1 MLRSIRPTA
10 ISLLARN
17 ALLAILLI
25 GLVALAAKAPAF
37 LSYQTPSAQERAAM
51 WKKVEEALNKGLPK
65 SALEEIKPI
74 LAGALHDKEYAEAIK
89 AIAKRIAIESDIE
102 GGSPAERI
110 TRMKKELETA
120 PPEMKSAMHAL
131 MGYWYWGYFQENR
144 WRFANRSATES
155 APSDDFTTWDLKR
168 LFAEIDKHYTAA
180 LEDEAGLQKTPIEVY
195 DALLQ
200 KGNLPDTYRPTLYDF
215 LAFVAIDFYASGEQA
230 GAKREDAFEL
240 DAASPILGTV
250 DDFLAW
256 DPKTTDSDSP
266 KLKAIRL
273 FQKLLRF
280 HQPDTDR
287 SAWLDAELGRLQFGY
302 ANAQGDEGKSRT
314 KAALKAF
321 ANKYSNHE
329 LSALALHRLAEILQS
344 ESDLVGA
351 REVAQQGANA
361 FPESAGGKLCFNLI
375 QSIEAKSV
383 SVQTERVWN
392 KPSSSIRVSYRNIDK
407 VYFRAVRADWMGRFA
422 RDRWQSEQFNQDD
435 MGELVTKPSARN
447 WSADLEPTD
456 DYHEDSKDLAAP
468 ADLPTGYYLILYS
481 AREDFKE
488 NDNVVGACEVWVT
501 DLALVVRQVS
511 NGSLISGFV
520 LNNQTGEPLA
530 DASVRAFTRDENTYK
545 LKLEKTLSTDS
556 NGMFEFSS
564 QNRGMILLASHHGQE
579 LATGQEY
586 ATYTQPNIEPGI
598 NVALFTDR
606 SIYRPGQMVHVK
618 GVAMIAS
625 ANTNRYEVVPSRAFR
640 VQFRDMNGKEIETLD
655 VRSNDFGSFS
665 GTFTAP
671 RDRGTGQMSI
681 SVLDVQNSYH
691 VVRVEEYKRPKFQV
705 TIDPMRDVAKLDQ
718 QVHVTGKAIAY
729 TGAPIQASR
738 VRYRVT
744 RQVRWPDWFMFCY
757 SWRIA
762 PNLGQAQEIAHGWTD
777 TSDDG
782 SFSIDFVAKPDRSV
796 PESDQPIFTYTITAD
811 VTDGTGETRTGN
823 TSVSVGYTT
832 LQASLASDEWQ
843 SVGKEIKVRVN
854 TSNLSG
860 VSMPAEGKIK
870 VHRLKEPATIERPN
884 LFGPAMVRPTRGKGG
899 ARNRQG
905 AGGII
910 PIPPIGVPDPADF
923 RNWPLAEMVFDST
936 FKTDPDGKSEFGLQ
950 LPRGTYRILLES
962 QDAFGKPVKSELNLK
977 VIEDDAKTLG
987 LKLPYLFLAQPKAF
1001 EPGASWKGIWG
1012 SGYDKARAFVE
1023 VLHRGKVLNKYWT
1036 PVDATQA
1043 AIVQKIDESMR
1054 GGVSVRV
1061 TMVHENRAYSTNHHV
1076 DVPWTNKSLKLRWE
1090 KFRSK
1095 LEPGAKESWSLK
1107 ISGPDATL
1115 AAAEFAAAMYDSSLD
1130 AFSPHSWISQF
1141 NVFYSEYDSSYLAFQ
1156 NYAKPFSHLRGNF
1169 NGQYK
1174 TVMLSYR
1181 QFPEDLRMM
1190 PMAYFGMRQRRGM
1203 LGAGGGGLMPEM
1215 AMAPAAAMLA
1225 DDAPMRK
1232 NAAGADAEAAPGRF
1246 QVGGA
1251 VTSDLGLA
1259 GTVET
1264 VPPGGDSGAA
1274 SLANVA
1280 PRKNL
1285 NETAFFFPQ
1294 LTTNRDGVVKLEF
1307 TMPEALTTWR
1317 FMGFAHDKELRS
1329 GGLFDQVISAKDLMV
1344 QPNPPRFLREGDVIE
1359 FSAKVTNQS
1368 ESAQSGRVALKLTD
1382 AITEAS
1388 VDGAYGNENNEQL
1401 FELAPKQ
1408 SKSFRWKLSVPDG
1421 AKPIIYTTIA
1431 ATEKMS
1437 DGEQGMLPVLSN
1449 RVLVTESIPLPI
1461 RGNSTKEFE
1470 LKKLLESGD
1479 SKTIRNQSLTVQMT
1493 SQPAWYAVLA
1503 LPYLME
1509 YPYDCSEQ
1517 TFNRLYAN
1525 SLARHIAQSDPKIQ
1539 RVFDV
1544 WRQVQPDALK
1554 SPLEKNED
1562 LKSVMIEETPW
1573 LRDAMKESQSRR
1585 NVGILF
1591 DNNRLDAEVN
1601 SAITKLA
1608 QMQRQNGMWPWF
1620 PGGPDNEYLSLYIVT
1635 GFGRLRH
1642 LGVRI
1647 DESMAIRALERLDA
1661 WMHEWYDRIP
1671 AVDRTVEKNHLSST
1685 IALYLYGRSFFLG
1698 DRAVAEEHSVP
1709 FRFWQDQARKH
1720 WLQLNRQSQAHIAVA
1735 LKRMG
1740 DKEVPAA
1747 IVKSLDERS
1756 VSNEEMGMF
1765 WRDTERSWWWYH
1777 APIETQAMMVEAF
1790 DEVANDQRAVEEC
1803 KVWLL
1808 KQKQTQNWKTTKA
1821 TADAVYALLR
1831 RGNNW
1836 LSSDALVAVQV
1847 ADMTIV
1853 PEDVEAGTGFY
1864 EHKFTGSEIKPEMGR
1879 VTVSK
1884 PDAGVSWGSLHWQYL
1899 ESIDKITPTEG
1910 NPLKLEKKLYKRIL
1924 KETGPVLV
1932 EVDGSDPNGTVSV
1945 GEELVCRVVLRTDR
1959 DMEYVHLK
1967 DYRGSGTEPVNV
1979 LSSYKFQ
1986 DGLFYYESTRDTAT
2000 HFFIDYLRKGTYVFE
2015 YALRVQHA
2023 GDYPMGYASIQCMYA
2038 PEFNSHSES
2047 IQLRAK

>member
-10 ISLLARN
+10 MSLIAGN
-17 ALLAILLI
+17 VLLAILLI
-25 GLVALAAKAPAF
+25 GLAAFGAKAPAF

-51 WKKVEEALNKGLPK
+51 WKKVDEALNKGLPK

-89 AIAKRIAIESDIE
+89 AIAKRIAIEGEIE

-110 TRMKKELETA
+110 ARMKKELETA
-120 PPEMKSAMHAL
+120 PPEMRSAMHAL
-131 MGYWYWGYFQENR
+131 MGYWYWAYFQENR
-144 WRFANRSATES
+144 WLFANRSATES

-180 LEDEAGLQKTPIEVY
+180 LEDEAGLQKTPIALY

-200 KGNLPDTYRPTLYDF
+200 KGDLPDTYRPTLYDF

-240 DAASPILGTV
+240 DASSPILGTV
-250 DDFLAW
+250 EDFLAW

-266 KLKAIRL
+266 QLKAIRL

-280 HQPDTDR
+280 HQSDADR
-287 SAWLDAELGRLQFGY
+287 SAWLDAELGRLQFGF

-314 KAALKAF
+314 KVALKAF
-321 ANKYSNHE
+321 ANKFSDHE
-329 LSALALHRLAEILQS
+329 LSSLARYRLAEILQS
-344 ESDLVGA
+344 ESDLVEA

-361 FPESAGGKLCFNLI
+361 FPESAGGALCFNLV
-375 QSIEAKSV
+375 QNLEAKSV
-383 SVQTERVWN
+383 TVQTERVWN

-407 VYFRAVRADWMGRFA
+407 IYFRAVRSDWQSRFS
-422 RDRWQSEQFNQDD
+422 RDHWQSEQFNQKDIA
-435 MGELVTKPSARN
+435 EFVTKPSVRN

-456 DYHEDSKDLAAP
+456 DYHVNSSDLAAP
-468 ADLPTGYYLILYS
+468 TDLPAGYYFILYS
-481 AREDFKE
+481 TRENFKDV
-488 NDNVVGACEVWVT
+488 DNIVGACEVWVT

-520 LNNQTGEPLA
+520 LNNQTGEPIDEA
-530 DASVRAFTRDENTYK
+530 TIRAFTRDENTYK
-545 LKLEKTLSTDS
+545 LKLEKTLTTDK
-556 NGMFEFSS
+556 NGMFEFTS
-564 QNRGMILLASHHGQE
+564 QNRGVILLASHHGQE
-579 LATGQEY
+579 LAAGQEY
-586 ATYTQPNIEPGI
+586 ATYNQPNIEPGI

-625 ANTNRYEVVPSRAFR
+625 TKTNKYEVVPSRAFQL
-640 VQFRDMNGKEIETLD
+640 QFRDINGKEIETLQ

-671 RDRGTGQMSI
+671 RDRGTGQMSV
-681 SVLDVQNSYH
+681 SVIDVQNSFAA
-691 VVRVEEYKRPKFQV
+691 VRVEEYKRPKFQV
-705 TIDPMRDVAKLDQ
+705 TIDPMRDTAKLDQ
-718 QVHVTGKAIAY
+718 VVHVTGKAIAY
-729 TGAPIQASR
+729 TGAPIQAGR

-744 RQVRWPDWFMFCY
+744 RQVRWPNWFMFCY
-757 SWRIA
+757 PWRIA
-762 PNLGQAQEIAHGWTD
+762 PNLGQAQEIAHGWSD
-777 TSDDG
+777 TSEDG
-782 SFSIDFVAKPDRSV
+782 SFAIDFIAKPDRSV
-796 PESDQPIFTYTITAD
+796 PESDQPIFTYAITAD

-832 LQASLASDEWQ
+832 LQASMGADEWQ
-843 SVGKEIKVRVN
+843 SVGREIKVRIN

-860 VSMPAEGKIK
+860 VSMPAEGTIK
-870 VHRLKEPATIERPN
+870 VHRLKEPETIERPN

-899 ARNRQG
+899 TRNRQG
-905 AGGII
+905 AGGLP
-910 PIPPIGVPDPADF
+910 PIPPIGVSDPADF
-923 RNWPLAEMVFDST
+923 KNWPVADMVFDST
-936 FKTDPDGKSEFGLQ
+936 FKTAADGTSEFGLQ
-950 LPRGTYRILLES
+950 LPRGIYRILLES

-977 VIEDDAKTLG
+977 VIDDEAKTLG
-987 LKLPYLFLAQPKAF
+987 LKLPYMFVAQPKAF
-1001 EPGASWKGIWG
+1001 EPGTSWKGIWG

-1023 VLHRGKVLNKYWT
+1023 VLHRGKVLQKYWT
-1036 PVDATQA
+1036 PVDATQTT
-1043 AIVQKIDESMR
+1043 IEQQIDESMR
-1054 GGVSVRV
+1054 GGVSIRV
-1061 TMVHENRAYSTNHHV
+1061 TMVRDNRLYSTNHHV

-1107 ISGPDATL
+1107 ISGPDATI
-1115 AAAEFAAAMYDSSLD
+1115 AAAEFAAAMHDSSLD
-1130 AFSPHSWISQF
+1130 AFLPHSWLSQF
-1141 NVFYSEYDSSYLAFQ
+1141 NVFYSEYDSSYPAFQ
-1156 NYAKPFSHLRGNF
+1156 NYAKSF
-1169 NGQYK
+1169 NQLSGYFNTRHK
-1174 TVMLSYR
+1174 AVMQSYR
-1181 QFPEDLRMM
+1181 RFPEDLRSTPM
-1190 PMAYFGMRQRRGM
+1190 PLFLRRQRGGM
-1203 LGAGGGGLMPEM
+1203 PGAPGGLMPEM
-1215 AMAPAAAMLA
+1215 AMAPAAANFA
-1225 DDAPMRK
+1225 EDSPMRK
-1232 NAAGADAEAAPGRF
+1232 NAAVAEGDAGRF
-1246 QVGGA
+1246 SVGVVNADLGISGQVQLDEVGQPGGA
-1251 VTSDLGLA
+1251 A
-1259 GTVET
+1259 
-1264 VPPGGDSGAA
+1264 GAA
-1274 SLANVA
+1274 SLGNVA

-1294 LTTNRDGVVKLEF
+1294 LTTDRDGVVKLEF

-1317 FMGFAHDKELRS
+1317 FLGFAHDTELRS
-1329 GGLFDQVISAKDLMV
+1329 GALFDQVVSAKDLMV

-1368 ESAQSGRVALKLTD
+1368 ENAQSGRVALKLTD
-1382 AITEAS
+1382 AISEVS
-1388 VDGAYGNENNEQL
+1388 VDEAYGNLANEQL
-1401 FELAPKQ
+1401 FALAPKQ
-1408 SKSFRWKLSVPDG
+1408 SKSFRWKLAVPDG
-1421 AKPIIYTTIA
+1421 AKPIIYTTVA

-1461 RGNSTKEFE
+1461 RGNTKKEFE

-1479 SKTIRNQSLTVQMT
+1479 SKTIRNQSLTLQMT

-1525 SLARHIAQSDPKIQ
+1525 SLARHVAQSDPKIQ
-1539 RVFDV
+1539 RVFEV
-1544 WRQVQPDALK
+1544 WRQLQPDALK

-1562 LKSVMIEETPW
+1562 LKGVMIEETPW
-1573 LRDAMKESQSRR
+1573 LRDAIKESQSRR

-1591 DNNRLDAEVN
+1591 DNNRLDTEVN
-1601 SAITKLA
+1601 AAITKLA

-1647 DESMAIRALERLDA
+1647 DESIALRALERLDA

-1671 AVDRTVEKNHLSST
+1671 ADDRIVEKNHLSST

-1698 DRAVAEEHSVP
+1698 DRAVAQEHAVP
-1709 FRFWQDQARKH
+1709 FRFWQDQARSH
-1720 WLQLNRQSQAHIAVA
+1720 WLQINRQSQAHIAVA

-1747 IVKSLDERS
+1747 IVKSLNERS

-1765 WRDTERSWWWYH
+1765 WRDAERSWWWYH

-1790 DEVANDQRAVEEC
+1790 DEVADDQRAVEEC

-1836 LSSDALVAVQV
+1836 LASDALVAVQV

-1932 EVDGSDPNGTVSV
+1932 EVDGKDPDGSVSV

-1979 LSSYKFQ
+1979 LSRYKFQ